1 MSMPRNETGSEMEM
15 AWGVFAQSLE
25 KSIRLLDTDIKEA
38 KYMASKCTDEWCSAT
53 EHVIDELNNALFS
66 IRNRAGRMRRFRI
79 RSRNSNTELTISTPT
94 TTKYTGVCTDRLRVR
109 IRRGVE
115 GD

>member
-1 MSMPRNETGSEMEM
+1 MSMPRNETGSEMET

-25 KSIRLLDTDIKEA
+25 KSIRLLDADIKEA

-66 IRNRAGRMRRFRI
+66 ISEPRWSDAEVTNKIKGLKHRVHDLYANYNI
-79 RSRNSNTELTISTPT
+79 VYRS
-94 TTKYTGVCTDRLRVR
+94 VH
-109 IRRGVE
+109 
-115 GD
+115 